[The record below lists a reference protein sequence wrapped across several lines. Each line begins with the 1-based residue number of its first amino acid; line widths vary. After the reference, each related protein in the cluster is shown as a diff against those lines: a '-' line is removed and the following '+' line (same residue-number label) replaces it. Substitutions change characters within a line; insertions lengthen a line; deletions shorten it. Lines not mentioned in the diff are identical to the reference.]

1 MNDFNFNLFRKI
13 LFVKLLIMQKSDV
26 MQNIKFKKNI
36 VEY

>member
-13 LFVKLLIMQKSDV
+13 LFAKLLTMQKSDV